1 MNKHNLLGLSITFL
15 LVFVFIP
22 SQSIETNDFPS
33 YLNEMEITIPI
44 EIHVWSDR
52 DGIKEF
58 LETNVHANII
68 QESEY
73 PRNNST
79 DIWQVRLNNNFY
91 GLNNKID
98 YTFISH
104 TSELKENISA
114 SLLNNSN
121 VNVNLTDIGNFTG
134 IQSPSAEVKDKFNYY
149 SSENTYSIHLLDLN
163 YYSGNDI
170 SYWFNHGLTLSLI
183 HI

>member
-1 MNKHNLLGLSITFL
+1 
-15 LVFVFIP
+15 
-22 SQSIETNDFPS
+22 
-33 YLNEMEITIPI
+33 MEITIPI

-52 DGIKEF
+52 DGTKEF

-98 YTFISH
+98 YNFISWINNLSSH
-104 TSELKENISA
+104 ISVTCVTKARDNELIFVQFS
-114 SLLNNSN
+114 
-121 VNVNLTDIGNFTG
+121 INFTG
-134 IQSPSAEVKDKFNYY
+134 KNMEGAMIFLQVFN
-149 SSENTYSIHLLDLN
+149 
-163 YYSGNDI
+163 
-170 SYWFNHGLTLSLI
+170 SLRRCK
-183 HI
+183 

>member
-15 LVFVFIP
+15 LIFVFIP

-52 DGIKEF
+52 DEIKEF

-98 YTFISH
+98 YTILRFFNIYGIGQSPEYAGVI
-104 TSELKENISA
+104 TKFLKNISNELDKLF
-114 SLLNNSN
+114 SLLNS
-121 VNVNLTDIGNFTG
+121 L
-134 IQSPSAEVKDKFNYY
+134 QLSKKD
-149 SSENTYSIHLLDLN
+149 LDKYL
-163 YYSGNDI
+163 SWGQVI
-170 SYWFNHGLTLSLI
+170 S
-183 HI
+183 